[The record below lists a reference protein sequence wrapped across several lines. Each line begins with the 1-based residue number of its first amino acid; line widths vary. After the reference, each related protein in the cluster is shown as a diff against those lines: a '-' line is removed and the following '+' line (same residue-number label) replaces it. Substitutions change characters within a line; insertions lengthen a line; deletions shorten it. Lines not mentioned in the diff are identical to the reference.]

1 MSHKLSR
8 PRSLLP
14 RFAVSGLAALGLL
27 TTLGGCGD
35 EESASVSFA
44 PSCPLTHI
52 PPEAADYYLYDGKT
66 ATFPHLVTRAS
77 ILKLQGDCLA
87 AGPKDLKTRIALRFV
102 VNRGPAATSST
113 VTLPWFVAVL
123 HGDKI
128 VNKHVFRHT
137 FEFPANLSSISTDTK
152 VITVDLPI
160 PPKNTESDYRFE
172 VGFQL
177 TKDQLDYNET
187 HLKKVDYHAY

>member
-1 MSHKLSR
+1 MSQDLSH
-8 PRSLLP
+8 PRRLLP

-35 EESASVSFA
+35 EENASIAFA

-66 ATFPHLVTRAS
+66 ATFPHLITRAS
-77 ILKLQGDCLA
+77 ILKLQGDCLG

-102 VNRGPAATSST
+102 VNHGPAAAGST
-113 VTLPWFVAVL
+113 VTLPWFIAVL
-123 HGDKI
+123 HGDRI
-128 VNKHVFRHT
+128 VNKHVFKHT
-137 FEFPANLSSISTDTK
+137 FQFPANLSSITSDSK
-152 VITVDLPI
+152 VVTVDLPI
-160 PPKNTESDYRFE
+160 PPKNIDSDYRFE

-177 TKDQLDYNET
+177 TKEQLDYNEK
-187 HLKKVDYHAY
+187 HLKKVDYQAY